1 MFPGLIFAVTAS
13 ALPVDKFAFRAFAP
27 VKSGQ
32 KDKFL
37 CKMLDSGM
45 TNFFFNPPAGS
56 AKRLPLLLKLPLKLC
71 AFSIVLLLAIGRAGN
86 KSPLP

>member
-45 TNFFFNPPAGS
+45 TNFFFLSPCRISKTLA
-56 AKRLPLLLKLPLKLC
+56 AITEIATEVMHFFYC
-71 AFSIVLLLAIGRAGN
+71 AFGGN
-86 KSPLP
+86 WKSRE